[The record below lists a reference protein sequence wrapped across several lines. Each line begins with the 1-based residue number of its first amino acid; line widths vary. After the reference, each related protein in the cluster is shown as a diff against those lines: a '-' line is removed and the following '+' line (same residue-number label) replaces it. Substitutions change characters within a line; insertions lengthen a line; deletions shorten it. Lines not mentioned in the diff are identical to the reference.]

1 MKKNPVIYLAVV
13 MVVFGFVVT
22 GYAQFGDLINRTREE
37 VRKSRDKDKRLEN
50 QSPQNQLP
58 SSASTPV
65 NNSAGTPSANK
76 ERYSQK
82 NALGTIYFSNK
93 PFTTGTEGSKTSFN
107 SNEFIYGR
115 LVLNGGTVRDVLK
128 PSSLTGKVKN
138 QIPFKLYRRDHSNRN
153 QKEDLYF
160 LADNAVLSE
169 SVLDQ
174 TYWDFDVFPEPGKAR
189 TVVFTDSN
197 VNNGYSASD
206 SLYLFLSNNDTKEGT
221 YRIGVEIKTAGV
233 DFRGNPLPE
242 SQRQM
247 IEGEVSLTFRGSD
260 YAAIQSNYNA
270 LTKTFA
276 ATAKQNQAA
285 GQELPPEWS
294 QQSGRILP
302 ISTAAQLQLMYLNKR
317 QGSNNLKVIKLHA
330 TAPGQTSWS
339 IEKNNLGIPLYRF
352 SNQTY
357 TVFIRNQRANQCFF
371 DSFGLRQNYSGGGTY
386 GQTFLDFDEGSQ
398 KFFNCDK
405 MK

>member
-1 MKKNPVIYLAVV
+1 MRNNSRLIFTLLITVLAIVIQTAA
-13 MVVFGFVVT
+13 
-22 GYAQFGDLINRTREE
+22 AQITINLP
-37 VRKSRDKDKRLEN
+37 KIKKDKPAR
-50 QSPQNQLP
+50 PQQEPQPNNFGAPNNRKQLKNIEP
-58 SSASTPV
+58 FEKS
-65 NNSAGTPSANK
+65 NN
-76 ERYSQK
+76 
-82 NALGTIYFSNK
+82 LGTIYFSNK
-93 PFTTGTEGSKTSFN
+93 PFTTGTDGSKTSFN

-138 QIPFKLYRRDHSNRN
+138 QIPFKIYRRDNSNRD
-153 QKEDLYF
+153 QKQYPDF
-160 LADNAVLSE
+160 LADNAVVSE
-169 SVLDQ
+169 SELDQ
-174 TYWDFDVFPEPGKAR
+174 TYWDFDLFPEPGKAR
-189 TVVFTDSN
+189 TVVFTDRN
-197 VNNGYSASD
+197 FNNGYESAD
-206 SLYLFLSNNDTKEGT
+206 ALYLFLKKNDTKEGT

-247 IEGEVSLTFRGSD
+247 IEGEVSFTFRGSD
-260 YAAIQSNYNA
+260 YAAIQSNYSV
-270 LTKTFA
+270 LTKGFA
-276 ATAKQNQAA
+276 AAAKQNQVA
-285 GQELPPEWS
+285 GQELPPEWA
-294 QQSGRILP
+294 QPSGRILP

-317 QGSNNLKVIKLHA
+317 QGSSSLKIVKLHA

-357 TVFIRNQRANQCFF
+357 TVFVKNQQTNQCFF

-386 GQTFLDFDEGSQ
+386 GQTFFDFDEGSQ